1 MKNITKEIKL
11 IFSKSLGISI
21 NEIKNTLS
29 YVKSDKWD
37 SLNHMKIVAQIEK
50 KYKIQLKMTDII
62 AMETFGKSI
71 NIINKYLKKK

>member
-1 MKNITKEIKL
+1 MKNISKEIKL
-11 IFSKSLGISI
+11 IFSKNLGLPI
-21 NEIKNTLS
+21 NQIKNTLS

-71 NIINKYLKKK
+71 SIINKYLKKK